1 LKLTTTPYPKLE
13 HYAKKARRIGLGVM
27 GWADALSL
35 LGIPYDS
42 EEALEEARKVGAFL
56 KEKIPPGFPELAQ
69 ERGVFEF
76 L

>member
-1 LKLTTTPYPKLE
+1 
-13 HYAKKARRIGLGVM
+13 M

-56 KEKIPPGFPELAQ
+56 KEKSHLASQELAQ
-69 ERGVFEF
+69 ERECLSFMIKVSGKSSVFP
-76 L
+76 

>member
-1 LKLTTTPYPKLE
+1 
-13 HYAKKARRIGLGVM
+13 M

-56 KEKIPPGFPELAQ
+56 KEKIPPGFPGACPGT
-69 ERGVFEF
+69 RSV
-76 L
+76 